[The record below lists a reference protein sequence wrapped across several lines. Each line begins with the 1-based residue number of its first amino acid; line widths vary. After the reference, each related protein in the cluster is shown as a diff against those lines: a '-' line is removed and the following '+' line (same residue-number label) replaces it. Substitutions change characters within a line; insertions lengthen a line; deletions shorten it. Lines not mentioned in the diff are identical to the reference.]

1 MIITEYIESE
11 NRERRYS
18 DQGVKL
24 RQVETGIL
32 YGDAVDAI
40 PCKYTYE
47 ESDEPIESVDE
58 EATAADYEAALTDM
72 GVSV

>member
-24 RQVETGIL
+24 RQIETGVL
-32 YGDAVDAI
+32 YDDAVDVI
-40 PCKYTYE
+40 PCPYTYE

-58 EATAADYEAALTDM
+58 EATVADYEAALTYM
-72 GVSV
+72 GVTI